1 MSKQYTTDELNTL
14 DSKQLMQIIMLQQEQ
29 IKTLNENFERI
40 LEQLRIA
47 NQSRFGRHS
56 EKLDVI
62 DGQMSIFDEA
72 EATFDDSDEPQV
84 EEVVQAYKRK
94 KQKGKLE
101 EDLKNL
107 PEEIIPTHAVSEEE
121 LNAFY
126 GEGNWKAMPSEQFK
140 RLRYEPAS
148 WTVEVHTVEVYVGTG
163 GDHQDEF
170 LRGKRPKDLIKKSI
184 VTPSL
189 GAGILNGKYVNAM
202 PLYRIEQEFERNGLV
217 LSRQTMSNWILAFS
231 KYFKPVWERMKYH
244 LLHLTVVQADE
255 TPVQVIHDD
264 RSAGSKSYM
273 WVHRSGELC
282 KEKPIVLYEY
292 QKTRHHQHPLEFYQ
306 GYTGIL
312 ETDGLQQY
320 HLLEQKIPGLQ
331 NANCWAHARRD
342 FADAC
347 KAMDK
352 SSPQMMKQS
361 VAHQALELI
370 AKIYAEDEKL
380 KELTAEERL
389 EQRLIKVKPLVEAY
403 FLWIKEQLSSG
414 RNLPKDKTA
423 EGLNYSLN
431 HEKYLKV
438 FLTDGNVP
446 IDNSASERAIR
457 PFCVG
462 KKNWLFIN
470 TVKGA
475 DASALAYSIAES
487 AKANNL
493 RPYYYYKHLLSEL
506 PNRMDD
512 NGNIDTATLDDLMPW
527 ADGLPEECYKRR

>member
-1 MSKQYTTDELNTL
+1 MSKKYTTDELNTL
-14 DSKQLMQIIMLQQEQ
+14 DTNQLMQIILLQQEQ
-29 IKTLNENFERI
+29 IKALNENFERV
-40 LEQLRIA
+40 LEQLRVA
-47 NQSRFGRHS
+47 NQNRFGRHS

-72 EATFDDSDEPQV
+72 EAFSDDSCEPDV

-94 KQKGKLE
+94 KQKGKRDD
-101 EDLKNL
+101 DLKDF
-107 PEEIIPTHAVSEEE
+107 PEEIIPTHSVSEEE
-121 LNAFY
+121 LNDFY
-126 GEGNWKAMPSEQFK
+126 GEGNWRAMPSEQYK

-170 LRGKRPKDLIKKSI
+170 LRGKRPKDLIRNSI

-202 PLYRIEQEFERNGLV
+202 PLNRISQEFERNGLV
-217 LSRQTMSNWILAFS
+217 LSRQTMSNWIISFARYLR
-231 KYFKPVWERMKYH
+231 PIWERMKHH
-244 LLHLTVVQADE
+244 LMQLPVVQADE
-255 TPVQVIHDD
+255 TPVQVIEDG

-282 KEKPIVLYEY
+282 TDKAIVLYEY

-306 GYTGIL
+306 GYNGIL

-320 HLLEQKIPGLQ
+320 HLVEQKIPGLQ

-352 SSPQMMKQS
+352 SVPQVMKHS

-370 AKIYAEDEKL
+370 GKIYSEEGKL
-380 KELTAEERL
+380 KELTSEERL
-389 EQRLIKVKPLVEAY
+389 KQRLIKGKPLVEAY
-403 FLWIKEQLSSG
+403 FSWVREQLTSG
-414 RNLPKDKTA
+414 GSLPKGKTS

-431 HEKYLKV
+431 HETYLKV

-457 PFCVG
+457 PFCIG
-462 KKNWLFIN
+462 KKNWVLIN
-470 TVKGA
+470 SIKGA
-475 DASALAYSIAES
+475 EASALAYSIAES
-487 AKANNL
+487 AKANIL
-493 RPYYYYKHLLSEL
+493 KPYFYFKHLLSEL
-506 PNRMDD
+506 PERMDE
-512 NGNIDTATLDDLMPW
+512 NGNIDPSTLDDLMPW
-527 ADGLPEECYKRR
+527 STGLPEECYKRH